1 MSFYFSACCIA
12 PGEPAQIH
20 GSISKMKL
28 EIQRKLW
35 TSRYEKVALT
45 MAFVH
50 KCALTACADPGVF
63 VKGVQARQPEN
74 SLDDVFLLFFFCL
87 FFVLKL
93 FYSLGLSQCLFNN

>member
-1 MSFYFSACCIA
+1 MSCYFSACCIA
-12 PGEPAQIH
+12 SGDPAQIH
-20 GSISKMKL
+20 GSISKMEM

-35 TSRYEKVALT
+35 TSRYEKGALT

-63 VKGVQARQPEN
+63 DKGVQARPPIQPGRRF
-74 SLDDVFLLFFFCL
+74 FLFVLFCL

-93 FYSLGLSQCLFNN
+93 FYSLDLS